1 MRVKK
6 LGVLFA
12 AAIFALA
19 FAGCSSN
26 NPTPAPVAESP
37 AAVTPASPAA

>member
-19 FAGCSSN
+19 FAGCSSSTA
-26 NPTPAPVAESP
+26 TPAPAVGTPVVA
-37 AAVTPASPAA
+37 PASPAA

>member
-19 FAGCSSN
+19 FAGCSSSA
-26 NPTPAPVAESP
+26 TPAPVAESP
-37 AAVTPASPAA
+37 AVVVPASPAA